1 MWSDRRRKRNIGLR
15 AGIAFTIGGVMSLT
29 GIALAAAA
37 DNYPNRPVR
46 LIIPFGPAAATDIIA
61 RVVAAKLSENLGQT
75 IVADNR
81 PGAGGLLGTELA
93 AKAAPDG
100 YTVFVFGIN
109 QTIAPALYKKL
120 PYDVVRD
127 FAHIS
132 LYGKLPNIL
141 VIHPSVPA
149 KSVKEFIAVAK
160 AKPGGM
166 QYGSSGIGASPHLTM
181 ELFKT
186 RTGINLVHVPYKVA
200 SQGITELLGGNL
212 HAWFNNLPSAIGN
225 VKSGRLRGLAVT
237 SVKRAGQLPD
247 VPTMME
253 AGVPDFEVTVWQGL
267 AVPVAT
273 RPAVVDRL
281 HAAMVKTLADPD
293 LKQKLFDQGFTAT
306 TTSRQEF
313 DSFIKS
319 ELVRWAKV
327 VRDSG
332 ATLEQ

>member
-1 MWSDRRRKRNIGLR
+1 MHSYG
-15 AGIAFTIGGVMSLT
+15 AGKT
-29 GIALAAAA
+29 GRWISVACACCVLLAVTVQASAAPA

-46 LIIPFGPAAATDIIA
+46 LIVPFGPAAATDIIA
-61 RVVAAKLSENLGQT
+61 RIVAAKLAENLGQT
-75 IVADNR
+75 IVVDNR
-81 PGAGGLLGTELA
+81 AGAGGLLGTELA
-93 AKAAPDG
+93 AKSPPDG

-109 QTIAPALYKKL
+109 QTISPALYKKL

-181 ELFKT
+181 EFFKT

-200 SQGITELLGGNL
+200 SQGITELIGGNL
-212 HAWFNNLPSAIGN
+212 QAWFNNLPSAIGN

-237 SVKRAGQLPD
+237 AVKRAGQLPD

-273 RPAVVDRL
+273 RGPVIDRL
-281 HAAMVKTLADPD
+281 HAAMVATLGAPD

-306 TTSRQEF
+306 TTSREEF
-313 DSFIKS
+313 AAFIQS

-327 VRDSG
+327 VKDSG
-332 ATLEQ
+332 ATIEQ